1 MRITKY
7 DSLPSKESEVER
19 SEYIN
24 DINLNNYSTRDLS
37 EAGESSSSESQQ
49 QQQQQ
54 QQWTLS
60 EKKFQDNEEEEVV
73 NFRQEEKMEG
83 EEKEIMLK
91 ERGEDDTVV
100 DVEETWDGEEGY
112 TKRSKRERSILPCLI
127 IAGIFIFAWVGS
139 AVLYAY
145 YRSSISSQSTLSR
158 IKFGDVYNGSF
169 YPSYTSLVWSTTD
182 GDDGQ
187 YIYRSGDSIV
197 VQSAKDNSK
206 TILVDGTYIS
216 ELKYFSFSVSPDNQ
230 YVLLGANKTKGWRY
244 SFTANY
250 YIFNISSKETLPITT
265 PIDTTHQVIIA
276 QAKWS
281 SVGHSLAFVKD
292 NDLYISVD
300 LKEEIRV
307 TYDGSTVV
315 FNGVPDWIY
324 EEEVLAN
331 NFAFWWSPNATQIAY
346 LRLNESLVP
355 EYRFPLYLNGM
366 LATPYAKE
374 VIMKYPKPGYPNPV
388 VTFHIYDTSTP
399 LISQSAA
406 IPFTNDFADTD
417 KIITEVCWAGNDN
430 VLVRVMN
437 RVQDI
442 ARVVLVNAGNRSG
455 ITVREE
461 NAETK
466 DGGWFEITRSMV
478 YLNKSG
484 GITQD
489 SYVDVVVNNGY
500 NHLAIFSPL
509 NNGTPKYLT
518 SGNWE
523 VVGGVKAVDYTL
535 KLAYFM
541 STEKSSIERHLYSVT
556 LDGLTKTALTN
567 TDEAGYYEVSFSK
580 GAKYYNIKYE
590 GPEIPWQKVLKVDNS
605 SFSVSLQDNNK
616 LKSLIKTI
624 DMPTIKYSTVESDGN
639 QLNVMEI
646 RPPGMDETGREKY
659 PVLFHVY
666 GGPTSQLVNKKF
678 FFDWHLYV
686 ASKLKFVVVTVDTR
700 GTGYLGRKFRVCVR
714 KHLGEYESIDS
725 INTAKLWAKLPY
737 VDSSKIAIWGWS
749 FGGFLTSKVIEADS
763 GIFQVGMAVA
773 PVTDWRFY
781 DSIYTERYMKTPT
794 LNFDGYEK
802 AAVTN
807 MTGFSHAQFLLAH
820 GTGDDNVHFLNSAN
834 LVDKFT
840 LASVHN
846 YRLQFYTD
854 NDHSITKHN
863 ANRELYYLLTEYL
876 WQNFGNNEKL
886 DILN

>member
-1 MRITKY
+1 
-7 DSLPSKESEVER
+7 
-19 SEYIN
+19 
-24 DINLNNYSTRDLS
+24 
-37 EAGESSSSESQQ
+37 
-49 QQQQQ
+49 
-54 QQWTLS
+54 
-60 EKKFQDNEEEEVV
+60 
-73 NFRQEEKMEG
+73 
-83 EEKEIMLK
+83 MLK

-112 TKRSKRERSILPCLI
+112 TKRT
-127 IAGIFIFAWVGS
+127 
-139 AVLYAY
+139 VLYAY
-145 YRSSISSQSTLSR
+145 YRSSINNQSTLSR
-158 IKFGDVYNGSF
+158 IKFGDLYNGSF
-169 YPSYTSLVWSTTD
+169 YPAYTTLEWSTSD
-182 GDDGQ
+182 GDDGR
-187 YIYRSGDSIV
+187 YIYRDGDSIV

-206 TILVDGTYIS
+206 T
-216 ELKYFSFSVSPDNQ
+216 LKYFSFSVSPDNQ
-230 YVLLGANKTKGWRY
+230 YVLLAANKTKGWRY

-250 YIFNISSKETLPITT
+250 YVFNISSKQTLPITT
-265 PIDTTHQVIIA
+265 PIDTTHQVTIA

-281 SVGHSLAFVKD
+281 SAFVKD

-300 LKEEIRV
+300 LKEERRV

-331 NFAFWWSPNATQIAY
+331 NFAFWWSPNSTQIAY

-355 EYRFPLYLNGM
+355 EYRFPLYLNGL

-399 LISQSAA
+399 LVSQSAA
-406 IPFTNDFADTD
+406 IPFTNDFGDTD

-442 ARVVLVNAGNRSG
+442 ARVVLVDANNRSG
-455 ITVREE
+455 VTVREE
-461 NAETK
+461 NAETR

-478 YLNKSG
+478 YLNNSG

-489 SYVDVVVNNGY
+489 SYADVVVNNGY

-509 NNGTPKYLT
+509 NNATPRYLT

-523 VVGGVKAVDYTL
+523 VVGGVKAIDYTL
-535 KLAYFM
+535 QLVYFM
-541 STEKSSIERHLYSVT
+541 STEKSSIERHLYSVSF
-556 LDGLTKTALTN
+556 DGLTKTALTN

-639 QLNVMEI
+639 I

-700 GTGYLGRKFRVCVR
+700 GTGYLGRTFRVCVR

-763 GIFQVGMAVA
+763 GVFQAGMAVA
-773 PVTDWRFY
+773 P
-781 DSIYTERYMKTPT
+781 
-794 LNFDGYEK
+794 

-807 MTGFSHAQFLLAH
+807 MTGFSNAQFLLVH
-820 GTGDDNVHFLNSAN
+820 GT
-834 LVDKFT
+834 VDKFT
-840 LASVHN
+840 LGSVHN

-854 NDHSITKHN
+854 NDHSIAKHN
-863 ANRELYYLLTEYL
+863 ANRE
-876 WQNFGNNEKL
+876 
-886 DILN
+886 